1 MRILIMGLPGSG
13 KTTLANWLCNQLP
26 SCEWFNADLVRKEHN
41 DWDFSVA
48 GRLRQANRMKELAD
62 ASKCEHVICDFV
74 APTADIRELFSA
86 DFTIWMDT
94 INQGR
99 FEDTNKL
106 FEIPD
111 HYDLRL
117 TNFNYNIEEIIH
129 DIQLLST

>member
-1 MRILIMGLPGSG
+1 MGLPGSG
-13 KTTLANWLCNQLP
+13 KTTLANLINQNLP
-26 SCEWFNADLVRKEHN
+26 SNRWFNADELRENFK
-41 DWDFSVA
+41 DWDFSLE
-48 GRLRQANRMKELAD
+48 GRIRQANRMRTLAD
-62 ASKCEHVICDFV
+62 IELNILGTKYVICDFV
-74 APTADIRELFSA
+74 APTKEIRDIFHS
-86 DFTIWMDT
+86 DYTIWMDT

>member
-48 GRLRQANRMKELAD
+48 GRLRQANRMKELANV
-62 ASKCEHVICDFV
+62 SKCEHVICDFV

-94 INQGR
+94 IEQGR
-99 FEDTNKL
+99 FADTNII
-106 FEIPD
+106 FEAPTT
-111 HYDLRL
+111 YDLRMI
-117 TNFNYNIEEIIH
+117 NFGFNVDKIAKYIEGR
-129 DIQLLST
+129 